1 MKKLLMLMLVL
12 TTAPAY
18 AGDNRAL
25 WIWYGLNGAPSPQ
38 RHQDRQRYDNND
50 PYRRQHEQW
59 NSGNGDFKYS
69 GNDLTPWHQK
79 RATGTMNCARLNDG
93 STVCVSQQ

>member
-12 TTAPAY
+12 TVVPAH
-18 AGDNRAL
+18 AGNKS
-25 WIWYGLNGAPSPQ
+25 WIWYGLDGAPSQQ
-38 RHQDRQRYDNND
+38 RHQDRQQHHGDD

-69 GNDLTPWHQK
+69 GNNLDAWHKK
-79 RATGTMNCARLNDG
+79 RPTTTMNCARLNDG